1 MHTPQ
6 RRGPCRTRRGNRN
19 GVVEKANHVAAQRSM
34 SPRWE
39 PDPVYTAD
47 VASYTT
53 FTPTW
58 SSSRST
64 GVAHSPTRYCPA
76 TSRSCTGVRGFRR
89 ATARVQRRHRPCAPA
104 RALPTTWP
112 CPGRSTP
119 SKACPRGRCVNSSPH
134 TSANTHRASI
144 SGHRRTSQGPAAAPP
159 VDHQGLHRTAGVN
172 RASADRSFGEQPASR
187 LGRLGLTVGP
197 CRM

>member
-1 MHTPQ
+1 
-6 RRGPCRTRRGNRN
+6 
-19 GVVEKANHVAAQRSM
+19 M

-39 PDPVYTAD
+39 PDPDIRRGRSVIHHLHAHLVFVTKYRRGAFTDEILSRYEQIMHGCARVSARNCASSTA
-47 VASYTT
+47 
-53 FTPTW
+53 TPTM
-58 SSSRST
+58 
-64 GVAHSPTRYCPA
+64 CPC
-76 TSRSCTGVRGFRR
+76 SCT
-89 ATARVQRRHRPCAPA
+89 THP
-104 RALPTTWP
+104 TWP

-119 SKACPRGRCVNSSPH
+119 SKACPRGGCVNSSPH

-187 LGRLGLTVGP
+187 LGHLGLTV
-197 CRM
+197 